1 MDGRARFWALVV
13 VVVAVLAG
21 VALYAVATVNVGVE
35 SWWTLVSAVIL
46 VGLALVAIAVALK
59 QRKELKSGFPKD
71 DERSRAIRMRAGY
84 LAFFISLY
92 FLLGMGFI
100 HGILEDQQVS
110 LLPTSEW
117 LMIYVAVLGSIF
129 LAVHAYLSR
138 KGVPA

>member
-1 MDGRARFWALVV
+1 MDGKARFWALVV

-21 VALYAVATVNVGVE
+21 VALYTVATVNVGVE

-46 VGLALVAIAVALK
+46 VGLALVAIAVVLK
-59 QRKELKSGFPKD
+59 QRKELKSGFPRD

-84 LAFFISLY
+84 LAFFVSLY

-100 HGILEDQQVS
+100 HGILEDQQMS

-129 LAVHAYLSR
+129 LAAHAYLNR

>member
-1 MDGRARFWALVV
+1 MDGKARYWALVV

-21 VALYAVATVNVGVE
+21 VALYTVATVKVGVE
-35 SWWTLVSAVIL
+35 SWWTLVLAMIL
-46 VGLALVAIAVALK
+46 VGLALVAIAVVLK
-59 QRKELKSGFPKD
+59 QRKEFKSGFPRD

-100 HGILEDQQVS
+100 HGILEDQRMS

-129 LAVHAYLSR
+129 LAVHAYLNR
-138 KGVPA
+138 KGAPS